1 MTVTLFT
8 TILMIISA
16 LTSLFTEGIKK
27 VTEVKNPNIVAVC
40 VSVVLTVLVGATYP
54 IMSGTEYTMQ
64 FCVAM
69 LWECVLSSLCS
80 MVGYD
85 KVIQTLKMWGDK

>member
-8 TILMIISA
+8 TILMVISA

-27 VTEVKNPNIVAVC
+27 VANVKNPNIVAIC
-40 VSVVLTVLVGATYP
+40 VSIALTVLVGITYP
-54 IMSGTEYTMQ
+54 IMSGTGYTTQ
-64 FCVAM
+64 FCILM
-69 LWECVLSSLCS
+69 LWECVLASLCS

-85 KVIQTLKMWGDK
+85 KVIQTLKMIGE